1 MNTAQNG
8 HSTQALLA
16 RDAARTEWPQHAG
29 SAGPRRGAHRTVQQ
43 RAGSAGPRRGAHRT
57 VQQRAG
63 SAGPRRGAHRT
74 VPQRAGS
81 AGPRRSAHRT
91 VPQRAGLC
99 WPATLVCS
107 VSRTISWRGDRTGTV
122 EAGQSGAGRT
132 VIPPSVTVLSALSP
146 PPALISEGLC
156 LLYFAKCQM
165 QRSERCRVL

>member
-57 VQQRAG
+57 VQ
-63 SAGPRRGAHRT
+63 
-74 VPQRAGS
+74 QRAGS